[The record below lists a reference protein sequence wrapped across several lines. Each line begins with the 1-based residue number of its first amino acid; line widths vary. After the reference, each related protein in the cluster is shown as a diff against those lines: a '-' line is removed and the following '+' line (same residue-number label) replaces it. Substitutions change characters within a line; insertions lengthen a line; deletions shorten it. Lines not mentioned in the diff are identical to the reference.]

1 MNNQQKIDILT
12 QSFDVLKSNIE
23 NNTTDLS
30 EISSIIE
37 QMFVLDE
44 DSALMM
50 WEYSLSNYTHYSSWN
65 GNATYYITSSL
76 LSTYE
81 NRFGID
87 KLLSMLEMHPI
98 IKRKV
103 FSESYCIDYFF
114 FITLIKTNKLYEFS
128 EYYSIVEKNDN
139 FLNNDDHDDSRGAM
153 LEYISGMIDG
163 ASDDG
168 IALLLQKSNEVS
180 EKSKAIVNV
189 NLLKYM

>member
-1 MNNQQKIDILT
+1 MKIQQKIDILT
-12 QSFDVLKSNIE
+12 QSFEVLKSNIE
-23 NNTTDLS
+23 NNTSDLS

-50 WEYSLSNYTHYSSWN
+50 WEYALANYTHYSRWN

-87 KLLSMLEMHPI
+87 KLLSMLEIHPI
-98 IKRKV
+98 IKHNV

-114 FITLIKTNKLYEFS
+114 FITLINTNKLYEFS

-139 FLNNDDHDDSRGAM
+139 FLNCDDHDDSRGEM

-168 IALLLQKSNEVS
+168 IALLLQKANEVS